1 MSPSADITPYRL
13 LIVEDEA
20 LIAEETADRLTRLG
34 YQVLG
39 IADTGP
45 QAIAMAQ
52 QLQPDLVLM
61 DIRLKGA
68 MSGIEAAEQI
78 YQSLQTPVIF
88 ASAHSDRET
97 LQRAQI
103 NAQFGYIVKPFREN
117 DLTMA
122 LRVALHRHQVEE
134 SLRSSHITHASIL
147 ASINDCVVVANA
159 QGRVGF
165 MNLPA
170 EELLGCA
177 GGDCFD
183 KPLAD
188 VVPLLDAR
196 GR

>member
-88 ASAHSDRET
+88 ASAHSDR
-97 LQRAQI
+97 
-103 NAQFGYIVKPFREN
+103 
-117 DLTMA
+117 
-122 LRVALHRHQVEE
+122 
-134 SLRSSHITHASIL
+134 
-147 ASINDCVVVANA
+147 
-159 QGRVGF
+159 
-165 MNLPA
+165 
-170 EELLGCA
+170 
-177 GGDCFD
+177 
-183 KPLAD
+183 
-188 VVPLLDAR
+188 
-196 GR
+196 